1 MMRGA
6 RRAAA
11 DPAALDLERL
21 WFAML
26 RRRDWSSL
34 AVVPADAATSV
45 TTIARN
51 LAAVGEH
58 YLGRHVGF
66 IIPADVSSVERLLS
80 VKPPPRA
87 LGSRPVG
94 DLEPVTA
101 PAADRPAPP
110 EAVESA
116 IARIVSRTWSSLPAH
131 RSDLDDLAAA
141 PAAPARVVV
150 ALEPVVSNPFGI
162 AIALAADAVL
172 LCVTL
177 GETRLDSAKQT
188 VDAIGADRF
197 IGCAVVRPS

>member
-11 DPAALDLERL
+11 DPAGLDLERL

-34 AVVPADAATSV
+34 AVVPADTATSV

-58 YLGRHVGF
+58 YLGRRVGF
-66 IIPADVSSVERLLS
+66 IIPADVASMDQLLS
-80 VKPPPRA
+80 VKTPLRA
-87 LGSRPVG
+87 LGGRPAG

-101 PAADRPAPP
+101 PAADAPAPP

-116 IARIVSRTWSSLPAH
+116 IARVVSRTWSSLPAH
-131 RSDLDDLAAA
+131 RSDLGDLQAT

-172 LCVTL
+172 LCITL
-177 GETRLDSAKQT
+177 GETRLDAARQT
-188 VDAIGADRF
+188 VEAIGAERF
-197 IGCAVVRPS
+197 IGCAVVRRS